1 MSLAQLK
8 KVEIYGL
15 QEERNHLLKEIQE
28 LGLMEVVEYTEES
41 PELSADAFS
50 GLMQT
55 EYSEQSH
62 RIDRRL
68 GEIGRAIGFLEQ
80 IAPVKPSLVQQFA
93 GVKTYLSSAEFD
105 QLARAEGQLEQVVT
119 DLLKIEQDLS
129 QIQSKK
135 AQLETL
141 VETLKPWQE
150 LDLSANDLEGTANT
164 QIILGVTEAPV
175 PKFREELAGLDEPYY
190 LELVNE
196 DQTGKLVLLINLR
209 SSQEKVLPLLTTLG
223 VNVVSLPPF
232 ESTVAAKLVQI
243 EQDLERLSQTE
254 ALLRG
259 RASSINKDRPLLQ
272 VCYDSLLSERQRLDI
287 SERLAYGKRCFAL
300 KGWIV
305 ADKLDA
311 LKRQLAE
318 AKLNYVLRDEDPAP
332 DEDTPV
338 VLKNNPAVT
347 PFEYLVQSFSYPQA
361 HEVDPTPA
369 IAPFFF
375 IFFGMALGDA
385 GYGLI
390 LSLFCAG
397 LLLKLKMGPVGRKLS
412 WMFLL
417 SGIGGIGFGLFT
429 GSFLSLSNIK
439 FGVFNP
445 LENPIL
451 LLVIALGLGV
461 AQLYFGILI
470 SAWGDIKAGRW
481 GDVLW
486 NQGFWLLFL
495 TSVIL
500 VLGKDLFGLGNYT
513 SFLNY
518 LLLFTV
524 GGVVVSV
531 TRGKKGILKK
541 LLAIP
546 AGLYNIYGSIGF
558 FSDVLSYS
566 RLMALGLSGGVMGG
580 IMNQLAGLVIQS
592 LPVIGWIFGGI
603 IFIFGHVLNLAL
615 SILGAYVHSSRL
627 QYLEFFGKFYEGG
640 GKPLT
645 PFKNEYKYIFV
656 TNKEEA

>member
-28 LGLMEVVEYTEES
+28 LGLMEVVEYTEEDA
-41 PELSADAFS
+41 ELSADVFPEPI
-50 GLMQT
+50 QV
-55 EYSEQSH
+55 EYSEQSS
-62 RIDRRL
+62 RVERRL
-68 GEIGRAIGFLEQ
+68 AEIGRAIGFLEQ
-80 IAPVKPSLVQQFA
+80 IAPIKPSLVQQFA
-93 GVKTYLSSAEFD
+93 GVKTYLSKDEFNH
-105 QLARAEGQLEQVVT
+105 LAKTEERLEQVVT

-141 VETLKPWQE
+141 VETLKPWRD
-150 LDLSANDLEGTANT
+150 LDLSADDLEGTANSE
-164 QIILGVTEAPV
+164 IVLGVTEV
-175 PKFREELAGLDEPYY
+175 SVEKIREGLTDLDEPYY
-190 LELVNE
+190 LELVNQ
-196 DQTGKLVLLINLR
+196 DQTGTLILLIILR
-209 SSQEKVLPLLTTLG
+209 SSHEKVLPLLTTLG
-223 VNVVSLPPF
+223 VNIVSLPPF
-232 ESTVAAKLVQI
+232 ESTVATKLVQI
-243 EQDLERLSQTE
+243 EQDLNRLSKTE
-254 ALLRG
+254 ALLREK
-259 RASSINKDRPLLQ
+259 ASSLNKDRPLLQ
-272 VCYDSLLSERQRLDI
+272 VCYDSLLSERRRLDI
-287 SERLAYGKRCFAL
+287 SERLAYGKRSFAL

-311 LKRQLAE
+311 LKHRLTG

-338 VLKNNPAVT
+338 VLKNNPVVT

-361 HEVDPTPA
+361 REVDPTPA

-385 GYGLI
+385 GYGLF

-417 SGIGGIGFGLFT
+417 SGISAIGFGLFT
-429 GSFLSLSNIK
+429 GSFLSLSNIQ

-461 AQLYFGILI
+461 VQLYFGILI